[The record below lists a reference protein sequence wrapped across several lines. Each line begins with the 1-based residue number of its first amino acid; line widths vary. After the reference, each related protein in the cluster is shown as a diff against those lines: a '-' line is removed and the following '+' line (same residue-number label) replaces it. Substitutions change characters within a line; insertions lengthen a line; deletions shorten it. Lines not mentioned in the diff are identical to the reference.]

1 VYPHVSRQRVERA
14 ELGRVV
20 AVASFVIPA
29 ASSTPRRRRGVPI
42 ARARV
47 VSTQTRAKH
56 RPSRRRARASRSAV
70 ARRVDG
76 ARAPNERTPREAKI
90 SRDRA

>member
-29 ASSTPRRRRGVPI
+29 ASSTLRRRRGVPI

-56 RPSRRRARASRSAV
+56 RPSRRRARA
-70 ARRVDG
+70 
-76 ARAPNERTPREAKI
+76 PNERTPREAKI
-90 SRDRA
+90 SRDHA